1 MKPATAI
8 LVTLFCLQCSATA
21 GSLFVKFRNAPATPC
36 IITLLVDDGSAK
48 KPLILTRQ
56 TVSSEPAI
64 VQEIDLVREATYRIR
79 AAVLWPDGQTLRLSA
94 VAVAR
99 NVHVTSASTSS
110 IDLIFTPVALNVQ
123 RSSSGGNE
131 IYSASLD
138 DTAGFFADQTPTGVL
153 SMTSGSL
160 RQAGVKRYFS
170 HLSRSP
176 AGGRW
181 SANFSI
187 PSALDE
193 STYHL
198 MLFVPELSD
207 SSRMAIIESQ
217 SALGTSV
224 SNTSVPADEYG
235 RPPDAAGLSTL
246 IVKNARDVPE
256 RTVVRV
262 GAGGRLVRM
271 VQK

>member
-1 MKPATAI
+1 MKHATAI
-8 LVTLFCLQCSATA
+8 WVTLSCLQFSATA
-21 GSLFVKFRNAPATPC
+21 GSLFVKFRNAPAAPC

-48 KPLILTRQ
+48 KPPILTRQ
-56 TVSSEPAI
+56 IVSSEPPI
-64 VQEIDLVREATYRIR
+64 VQQIDLVKEATYRIR

-131 IYSASLD
+131 IYAASLED
-138 DTAGFFADQTPTGVL
+138 PAGFFADETPTGVL
-153 SMTSGSL
+153 SMTSGPL

-170 HLSRSP
+170 RLNRSP
-176 AGGRW
+176 AGGAW

-187 PSALDE
+187 PRVLDE

-217 SALGTSV
+217 SSVETALP
-224 SNTSVPADEYG
+224 NAAVPADEYG
-235 RPPDAAGLSTL
+235 RPTDTAGLSTTT
-246 IVKNARDVPE
+246 VKDARDVPE

-262 GAGGRLVRM
+262 GASGRLVRM